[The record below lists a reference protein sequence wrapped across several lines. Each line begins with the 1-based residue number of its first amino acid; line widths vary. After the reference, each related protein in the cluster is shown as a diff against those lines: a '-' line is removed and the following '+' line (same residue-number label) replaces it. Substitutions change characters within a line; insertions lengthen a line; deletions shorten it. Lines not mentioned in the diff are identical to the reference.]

1 MTEDKISIEMDKREY
16 ALFIAGLYHIV
27 DEPCHYIGS
36 KSTSYAYK
44 WAEKLKEQYG
54 QPDDDLLED

>member
-1 MTEDKISIEMDKREY
+1 MTKITIEMDEREY
-16 ALFIAGLYHIV
+16 ALFIAGLYHIE

-44 WAEKLKEQYG
+44 WAEKLEEQYG
-54 QPDDDLLED
+54 QPDDDLIEP